1 MIDETNLE
9 SHGSWQKLGAVE
21 PSWNVPGSLPEWKDC
36 VVDRARSMFERDK
49 NHAAVLIWSCGNES
63 YAGEDI
69 LAMSQFFHDH
79 DPGRLV
85 HYEGVFHCRAF
96 DAISDMES
104 RMYAKPREIRE
115 YLESHPKKPFILCEY
130 MHDMGNSLG
139 GMESYVRLADEFDQY
154 QGGFIWDYMDQAL
167 RHTDALGRSVLG
179 YGDGARR
186 LQLQR
191 QRRHHRRRCRKPA
204 MQDVRYW
211 YDTPARAP
219 PTMPAHHHSR
229 RPGGPRRSQA
239 QAAHVKPV
247 TLTVTEGSGKPRRPR
262 GDGFEI
268 LFSAGE
274 GRRRRRR

>member
-1 MIDETNLE
+1 
-9 SHGSWQKLGAVE
+9 
-21 PSWNVPGSLPEWKDC
+21 
-36 VVDRARSMFERDK
+36 
-49 NHAAVLIWSCGNES
+49 
-63 YAGEDI
+63 
-69 LAMSQFFHDH
+69 MSQFFHDH

-104 RMYAKPREIRE
+104 RMYAKPWEIRE

-179 YGDGARR
+179 YGGDFADRNTDYNFSGNGIVYADGAE
-186 LQLQR
+186 
-191 QRRHHRRRCRKPA
+191 KPA

-211 YDTPARAP
+211 YDTPRP
-219 PTMPAHHHSR
+219 PRRPRCPQRRSR
-229 RPGGPRRSQA
+229 RPGGPRRGQSTGRPQA
-239 QAAHVKPV
+239 RHVDRDR
-247 TLTVTEGSGKPRRPR
+247 GRRQPRRQ
-262 GDGFEI
+262 
-268 LFSAGE
+268 
-274 GRRRRRR
+274 GRRV